1 MVHSSPMASG
11 PAQSVRADQRAE
23 ATEMHDVTAH
33 DRGYE
38 TRTASFAAT
47 RLTIII
53 PTLNER
59 DNIEPL
65 VTRLISTLPDIA
77 WEALFVDDDSHDGTS
92 ECVRALARRDPRVR
106 CLQRIGRRG

>member
-1 MVHSSPMASG
+1 
-11 PAQSVRADQRAE
+11 
-23 ATEMHDVTAH
+23 MHDVTAH

-77 WEALFVDDDSHDGTS
+77 WEALFVDDYLPNVEGARDAGM
-92 ECVRALARRDPRVR
+92 RALHYTTRDVTLCQLTR
-106 CLQRIGRRG
+106 LLL